1 MEQAR
6 AYFNDL
12 NREYLAIHRKK
23 EDLFWAIRMGLSD
36 DQTAFAEAEQEY
48 KEFVSDPGRLNEV
61 RAQLASVDGGEV
73 AHGLRGWLSFFE
85 SNIVDNDAAARHM
98 RELIEMEAGLYAK
111 RRQFTMRHV
120 NEKGEVEEASLG
132 ALSTNMAVNP
142 NEAGRKSSH
151 DELRRLERWVVENG
165 LLEIV
170 GKRNDFARALGYRDY
185 FDYKVNKNE
194 KMSPERLFEILS
206 DFEAQTRDA
215 NRRSLDQLASEKGA
229 DAVLPHNIGFN
240 TTGDVRRQMD
250 AYLPFGQALRR
261 WVESFRKMA
270 ITFRG
275 AVMQLDLLDRAGKW
289 ENGFCHGPVP
299 TYFDENGNWVA
310 GHINFTSNARPDQVG
325 SGSGALATLFHE
337 GGHAAHFANVAQNAP
352 CFSQEY
358 APTSMAY
365 AETQSMFCDS
375 VLGDADWMKR
385 YARNDAGEVIP
396 DELVRLYIENRQPW
410 RARAERSM
418 LAVPYFEVELYK
430 MPDAERTPDAVLALA
445 RKTEQFIFGIESS
458 RPLLSIPHLLDQE
471 SSAAY
476 HGYLLAHMAVYQTR
490 AYFQRKH
497 GFITDNPAVGPLL
510 AEHYWGPGNSV
521 DHDTTLRNLTGEGF
535 SARYLAADC
544 NRSVEEAWEEARA
557 SMASAERRQYP
568 TEFPASLDAR
578 MWIVDGADVI
588 ADNCESD
595 DAMCS
600 QFEAWV
606 ERRYF
611 AK

>member
-6 AYFNDL
+6 AYFDDL

-23 EDLFWAIRMGLSD
+23 EDLFWSIRMGLSD

-48 KEFVSDPGRLNEV
+48 KEFVSDPVRLNEV

-73 AHGLRGWLSFFE
+73 AHGLRGWLAFFE
-85 SNIVDNDAAARHM
+85 SNIVDNDTAARHM
-98 RELIEMEAGLYAK
+98 RELIEMEAALYAR

-151 DELRRLERWVVENG
+151 DELRRLERWVVDNG

-275 AVMQLDLLDRAGKW
+275 AVMQLDLLDRVGKW

-299 TYFDENGNWVA
+299 TYFDENGTWVA

-325 SGSGALATLFHE
+325 SGSGALVTLFHE

-396 DELVRLYIENRQPW
+396 DELVRLYIENWQPW

-418 LAVPYFEVELYK
+418 LAVPYFEVELYR
-430 MPDAERTPDAVLALA
+430 MADAERTPDAVLALA
-445 RKTEQFIFGIESS
+445 RRTEQFIFGIESS

-490 AYFQRKH
+490 AYFKREH
-497 GFITDNPAVGPLL
+497 GFISDNPAVGPLL

-557 SMASAERRQYP
+557 SMASAEARVYP